1 MMVVIMNIS
10 HFAGPS
16 DSVEDL
22 VAILTL
28 FIISKLRSKQL
39 RQGGLSTFFSARHLV
54 ADFAF

>member
-1 MMVVIMNIS
+1 MVVIMNIS

-16 DSVEDL
+16 DFTEDL

-28 FIISKLRSKQL
+28 FIISKLHSKQL
-39 RQGGLSTFFSARHLV
+39 RQGGLSTFFSVMHLE

>member
-1 MMVVIMNIS
+1 MVVIMNIG
-10 HFAGPS
+10 HFTGPS

-28 FIISKLRSKQL
+28 FIISKLCSKQL